1 MENEEE
7 GQGLSL
13 SSTMNCLDC
22 CSFFVAIN
30 WIYLVGLLNSLFDYL
45 SSQALLTL
53 RHQVPMMMK
62 LTGRALALKEAGTIE
77 RH

>member
-13 SSTMNCLDC
+13 SSMNCLDC
-22 CSFFVAIN
+22 CSFSKNVEIN

-62 LTGRALALKEAGTIE
+62 LTGRALA
-77 RH
+77 